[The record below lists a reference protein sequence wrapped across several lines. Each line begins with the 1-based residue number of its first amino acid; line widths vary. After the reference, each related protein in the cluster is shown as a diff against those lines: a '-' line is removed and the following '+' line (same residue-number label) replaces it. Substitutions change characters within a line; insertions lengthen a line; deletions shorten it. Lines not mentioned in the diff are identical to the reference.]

1 MTNGTAANDT
11 TPAMTTW
18 FRWIDP
24 ARVRAHVADVNDGII
39 AVAAMSEGLA
49 GAGAPPGTVWSI
61 IVLTALAGATSV
73 AGVRFGEVSADR
85 EVELGLVAE
94 EKRLLALS
102 PEQEIAELAA
112 HYEAKGL
119 GPALARRVAEEL
131 SATDALSAQLDAE
144 YGLREL
150 TAASTPWRDGLFAGA
165 AFLAGAAVPV
175 AIAYVFPGPWL
186 WESTLLAAVTSLTVT
201 SIVLA
206 RLGHTQVW
214 RTILRSL
221 VVGAASLGLTAL
233 VGAMVS

>member
-1 MTNGTAANDT
+1 MS
-11 TPAMTTW
+11 TW

-49 GAGAPPGTVWSI
+49 GAGAPPATIWSI
-61 IVLTALAGATSV
+61 VILTALAGATSV

-85 EVELGLVAE
+85 EVELSLIEE

-102 PEQEIAELAA
+102 PEEEIAELAA
-112 HYEAKGL
+112 FYEAKGL
-119 GPALARRVAEEL
+119 NPTLARQVAEEL
-131 SATDALSAQLDAE
+131 SARDALSAQLDAE
-144 YGLREL
+144 YGLREF
-150 TAASTPWRDGLFAGA
+150 TAATTPWRDGLLAGL

-175 AIAYVFPGPWL
+175 AIAWAVPGPWL

-221 VVGAASLGLTAL
+221 LVGAASLGLTAL
-233 VGAMVS
+233 AGALVS

>member
-1 MTNGTAANDT
+1 MSS
-11 TPAMTTW
+11 W

-49 GAGAPPGTVWSI
+49 GAGTPPATIWSVI
-61 IVLTALAGATSV
+61 ILTALAGATSV
-73 AGVRFGEVSADR
+73 AGVRFGEVSAGR
-85 EVELGLVAE
+85 EVELGLVEE

-102 PEQEIAELAA
+102 PEEEIAELAA
-112 HYEAKGL
+112 FCEAKGL
-119 GPALARRVAEEL
+119 NPALARQVADEL
-131 SATDALSAQLDAE
+131 SARDALAAQLEAE
-144 YGLREL
+144 FGLREL
-150 TAASTPWRDGLFAGA
+150 TAASTPWLDGLLAGV
-165 AFLAGAAVPV
+165 AFLTGAAVPV
-175 AIAYVFPGPWL
+175 TIAWAFPGPWL
-186 WESTLLAAVTSLTVT
+186 EESTLLAAVTSLTVT

-233 VGAMVS
+233 VGALVA